1 MRSKFSRVN
10 HFIASARSLRIK
22 PPYPHQY
29 RVLRAL
35 KTSSEK
41 FKYGDSIMLRLVVPP
56 SKELRV
62 LQCQTTEEL
71 IELVKTYRGTLTE
84 FSGNGFSKIIPRSK
98 YFEVSPH
105 TIYEIISPY
114 FASMMDERQHRQI
127 ADKAFEDKSRRAL
140 TRYLEE
146 QGLSFRELDRVV
158 QADGKPIAEW
168 EAVIELEDGKIWFLE
183 CKHCVS
189 TVFYPILLYLT
200 VMQDI
205 ILRQWCRLKKSMKVI
220 GKPVSSGKL
229 FVAGKFWR
237 RTDGDDPK
245 TEALEQ
251 GFGIL
256 FENGVDLTVVY
267 SGGS

>member
-29 RVLRAL
+29 RVLRAR

-41 FKYGDSIMLRLVVPP
+41 FKYGDSIILRLIVPP
-56 SKELRV
+56 SKEPRV

-84 FSGNGFSKIIPRSK
+84 FSGNGFSKIIPHSK

-114 FASMMDERQHRQI
+114 FTSMTDERQHRQI
-127 ADKAFEDKSRRAL
+127 ADKGFADKSRRAL

-146 QGLSFRELDRVV
+146 QGFSFRELDRVV
-158 QADGKPIAEW
+158 KADGKPIA
-168 EAVIELEDGKIWFLE
+168 GMGG
-183 CKHCVS
+183 CVRVGGWKDLVLGVQTLRLDRILS
-189 TVFYPILLYLT
+189 YYPLSNSNAGHNPTSVVSFEKEYESDWKT
-200 VMQDI
+200 
-205 ILRQWCRLKKSMKVI
+205 REQW
-220 GKPVSSGKL
+220 
-229 FVAGKFWR
+229 
-237 RTDGDDPK
+237 
-245 TEALEQ
+245 
-251 GFGIL
+251 
-256 FENGVDLTVVY
+256 
-267 SGGS
+267 